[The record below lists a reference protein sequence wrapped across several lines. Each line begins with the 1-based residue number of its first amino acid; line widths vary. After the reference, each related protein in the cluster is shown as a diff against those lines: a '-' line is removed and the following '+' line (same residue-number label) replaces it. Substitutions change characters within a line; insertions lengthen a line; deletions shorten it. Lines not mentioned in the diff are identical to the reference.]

1 MPSFIS
7 SNLVFSQK
15 RYSGYISIQ
24 ERNIRHGKSNICTE
38 IWAKAINN
46 AVTSLHDGSIVG
58 KAVLMP

>member
-15 RYSGYISIQ
+15 SYSDYISIQ
-24 ERNIRHGKSNICTE
+24 ERTLDTE
-38 IWAKAINN
+38 NQTYVQRFGLKQINN

-58 KAVLMP
+58 RAVIMP